1 MHKQVRL
8 LYIVVNKLSCRKGL
22 WRPMLRAL
30 ASFVVH
36 VMVFRSHAFFL
47 CIQSVFDV
55 IVSAVLT
62 AIRLELRYILAGA
75 DDRSLQQKKPQS

>member
-1 MHKQVRL
+1 MRHSGCHL
-8 LYIVVNKLSCRKGL
+8 
-22 WRPMLRAL
+22 MLRAL

-47 CIQSVFDV
+47 CIQFVFDV

-75 DDRSLQQKKPQS
+75 DDRSLQRKKPQS